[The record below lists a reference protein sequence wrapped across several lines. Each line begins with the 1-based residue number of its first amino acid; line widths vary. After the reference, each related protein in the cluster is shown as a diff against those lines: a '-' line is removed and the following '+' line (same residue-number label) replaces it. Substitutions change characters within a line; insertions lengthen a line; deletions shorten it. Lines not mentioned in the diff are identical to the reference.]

1 MWEKLGRFNHASNF
15 VCFLRLHLTIFQF
28 YEAVRHCQRSFNWYV
43 NLTKNFLYIKKMTR
57 QRKSNI
63 WTPRNVYEMTIWF
76 CLFLCS
82 LLLQRISQTKY
93 LFAHNIHTLWLL
105 AILVEWNRNIPEVQI
120 TFPLH
125 DKVKFAIFPLSCVLF
140 YTLCTNIIHVVS
152 SCIPWCQL
160 FYPHVSMHFI
170 STRHDITVYRVWQCR
185 HEI

>member
-1 MWEKLGRFNHASNF
+1 MWCKLCKYR
-15 VCFLRLHLTIFQF
+15 
-28 YEAVRHCQRSFNWYV
+28 EALQYQM
-43 NLTKNFLYIKKMTR
+43 K
-57 QRKSNI
+57 QQGKSKIGTPQNI
-63 WTPRNVYEMTIWF
+63 DVMTIWF

-105 AILVEWNRNIPEVQI
+105 SILVEWNRNIPEVQI

-170 STRHDITVYRVWQCR
+170 STRHDITVYRVWQWR

>member
-1 MWEKLGRFNHASNF
+1 MWCKFDVNLS
-15 VCFLRLHLTIFQF
+15 LTISN
-28 YEAVRHCQRSFNWYV
+28 EAAVKIKYLNPPKYIWND
-43 NLTKNFLYIKKMTR
+43 NLILF
-57 QRKSNI
+57 
-63 WTPRNVYEMTIWF
+63 
-76 CLFLCS
+76 FLCS